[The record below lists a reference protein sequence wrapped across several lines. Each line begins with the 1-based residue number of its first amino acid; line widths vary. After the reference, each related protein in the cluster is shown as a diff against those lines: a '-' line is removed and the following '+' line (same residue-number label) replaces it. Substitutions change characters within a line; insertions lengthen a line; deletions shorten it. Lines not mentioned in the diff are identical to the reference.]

1 VTAAAVEQFGRAL
14 SLLRAAQAAAVSPM
28 DSAARINSALSAGPV
43 GPVPG
48 ASLAAPLDLL
58 SVGSCRLSV
67 GAECIGST
75 RDTMGGTAL
84 GCGCDFPTGGRG
96 VEARSALLLYYPFR
110 SAKFI
115 PIASALGISGSHE
128 GTPTA
133 PTPARVLISKKKE
146 GGRGCE

>member
-1 VTAAAVEQFGRAL
+1 MSVAVEQFKGAL
-14 SLLRAAQAAAVSPM
+14 SVLRAAQAAAVSPM
-28 DSAARINSALSAGPV
+28 DSAARINSALSAGQA

-48 ASLAAPLDLL
+48 ASLPSPMDLL
-58 SVGSCRLSV
+58 SVAVVCLSV
-67 GAECIGST
+67 DAECIGLV
-75 RDTMGGTAL
+75 RDTLGDTAL
-84 GCGCDFPTGGRG
+84 GCGCNLPPGGRG

-115 PIASALGISGSHE
+115 RIASALGISGSHE

-133 PTPARVLISKKKE
+133 PTPARVLISKKKK